1 MYRLNVK
8 GAREFEKSLLV
19 MRRKAWPHAT
29 RDAVNETA
37 FLGRKVWAKDVKDS
51 FVNRNPFT
59 ARSLRVEKARGTV
72 IVEQHAVLGSVADY
86 MDEQEAGETKKGRGK
101 GLAIPTPAAAG
112 QQGRVRT
119 RVIQRRFALRAI
131 QLHQAVS
138 GSRARKNAAALSQA
152 VRSGRR
158 VAFLD
163 HGDRRG
169 IVRVMG
175 SKKKPRV
182 RVLYDLS
189 HPSVRRAAEPTLGR
203 TIDRVRAMVPA
214 IYAGALLKQLRR
226 HGISVK

>member
-8 GAREFEKSLLV
+8 GSREFEASLLV

-29 RDAVNETA
+29 RDAVNESA
-37 FLGRKVWAKDVKDS
+37 FVGRKLWVKEVKDS

-59 ARSLRVEKARGTV
+59 VRSLRVEKARGTL

-86 MDEQEAGETKKGRGK
+86 MDEQEDGETKTSRGK
-101 GLAIPTPAAAG
+101 GVAIPTAAAAG

-119 RVIQRRFALRAI
+119 KVIQRRYALKAI

-138 GSRARKNAAALSQA
+138 GSRERKNAAAIAQA
-152 VRSGRR
+152 VRGGRR

-163 HGDRRG
+163 KGDRRG

-203 TIDRVRAMVPA
+203 TIDRVRSMVPA

-226 HGISVK
+226 HGIHVK